1 MVSAHGHGMTRVPA
15 LPFSSES
22 ADTQIDAA
30 VLRLVDLFA
39 RQAALELAVDASEPK
54 ETPDATPNQQDEQ

>member
-1 MVSAHGHGMTRVPA
+1 MHGHVMTRAPA
-15 LPFSSES
+15 LPSSSES

-39 RQAALELAVDASEPK
+39 RQAARELAVDASEPK
-54 ETPDATPNQQDEQ
+54 EMPDATKDPQDEQ